1 MTSSVPSRRR
11 TCPFLTRPVE
21 LSTPIALIP
30 DQRYAHADGPVPS
43 FRSGFLAARVGTHSP
58 PPPPLAP
65 FQDSRVCDAWVH
77 YRHRVGRGIDSWY
90 ALIIPP
96 VCSRARQGNFERDHT
111 FSKEEGRLLFYCTTT
126 TTRHHTTHPTRR
138 RMRGRAK
145 VLFERECGAGD
156 GSGRWESQ
164 RTSGGAPI
172 EFPIYN

>member
-1 MTSSVPSRRR
+1 MRSSSAPAPRPEYLGTCSLTSSVPSRRR

-30 DQRYAHADGPVPS
+30 DQRYAHADGTVPS

-145 VLFERECGAGD
+145 VLF
-156 GSGRWESQ
+156 
-164 RTSGGAPI
+164 
-172 EFPIYN
+172 